1 MHGDCMCSRCSGTKK
16 VIVGALLLL
25 NALLWPKWL
34 GIDGWVQWFAVLLV
48 LGGVLKLVMPMCPH
62 CAKGMC
68 GSWPAEPETKK
79 KK

>member
-1 MHGDCMCSRCSGTKK
+1 MDMAMCGKCKGGMKLVT
-16 VIVGALLLL
+16 GLLLLL
-25 NALLWPKWL
+25 NAFVWPMWL
-34 GIDGWVQWFAVLLV
+34 GVDGWVSWVAVLMV

-68 GSWPAEPETKK
+68 GSWSEPETKK